1 MLKIFLGIGTP
12 QILALL
18 VNFARTKIAAILVG
32 PEGIGVISIID
43 QTIQFVAN
51 LCTLNF
57 SRSTVKFLSKAHSEG
72 GDAFR
77 DGYAVVLKLLL
88 VLGTVGALV
97 TTSLVLF
104 RIDLLPAIIAP
115 YQTMLLVGLLG
126 IPGMALVSFFPNA
139 LAAAQHSVGSA
150 RLTVL
155 TGIVVALASTFGLLA
170 GGILG
175 FYVATVLIVSV
186 WAIVVVEY
194 LRRMM
199 GLSITQCAVGIAAG
213 FRRLG
218 NVVSFGI
225 LFYAAAFTYQGAFL
239 VTRYSALE
247 NLGEAGAGLLHAGM
261 SVALLMNMVLMPF
274 NELFFTPRVNRVGVK
289 EEKFQVAVEFQMQL
303 TMIVTI
309 CSLPALLFPQLV
321 LDLAFSTKFLGA
333 AQYMFVFMLWQSFAL
348 FAGVYQAL
356 LIGLDDLISYTAIT
370 CSGNILAACSAV
382 VLVPQYGVIG
392 AAAGLVIASALVSL
406 ATFLRLKFSHGFAL
420 PGNLVFLMGY
430 SLLVTL
436 VLGSIFRH
444 YDAWHYTTLLAKA
457 AVALVAVI
465 GLFLFLNRKDKLA
478 LVRFSQK
485 VRSSSW

>member
-1 MLKIFLGIGTP
+1 MLTILLGIGTL
-12 QILALL
+12 QVLAVL
-18 VNFARTKIAAILVG
+18 VNFARTKIAAVLVG

-43 QTIQFVAN
+43 QTVQFVAGF
-51 LCTLNF
+51 CTLNF

-77 DGYAVVLKLLL
+77 DGYAVVLKALL

-97 TTSLVLF
+97 TTSLVMF

-115 YQTMLLVGLLG
+115 YKTLLLVGLLG
-126 IPGMALVSFFPNA
+126 MPGMVLASFFPNA

-150 RLTVL
+150 RLTVF
-155 TGIVVALASTFGLLA
+155 TGIVVALGSTLGLLA
-170 GGILG
+170 GGIVG
-175 FYVATVLIVSV
+175 FYVATVLIVTV
-186 WAIVVVEY
+186 WAITVAEY
-194 LRRMM
+194 LRRVM

-218 NVVSFGI
+218 NVVSFSM

-247 NLGEAGAGLLHAGM
+247 NFGEAGAGLLHAGM
-261 SVALLMNMVLMPF
+261 SVALLMNMVLMPLT
-274 NELFFTPRVNRVGVK
+274 ELFFTPRVNRAGSK
-289 EEKFQVAVEFQMQL
+289 EDKFQVAREFQKHL
-303 TMIVTI
+303 AIILTI

-321 LDLAFSTKFLGA
+321 LGLAFSPKFLGA
-333 AQYMFVFMLWQSFAL
+333 AQFLFVFMLWQSFAIL
-348 FAGVYQAL
+348 AGVYQSL
-356 LIGLDDLISYTAIT
+356 LIALDDMISYTAIT
-370 CSGNILAACSAV
+370 CTGNILAVCSAV
-382 VLVPQYGVIG
+382 VLVPHYGALG
-392 AAAGLVIASALVSL
+392 AGVSLLMASALVSL
-406 ATFLRLKFSHGFAL
+406 STFVRLKLSHGFAL

-444 YDAWHYTTLLAKA
+444 YDALHYTTLLSKV

-465 GLFLFLNRKDKLA
+465 GLFMFLNSKDRLA
-478 LVRFSQK
+478 LVSFFKK
-485 VRSSSW
+485 VRSGTW